1 MRRRWRRLGLLAGL
15 LAAAWALVVG
25 VGAMR
30 ARLEFRSARA
40 EMARGRME
48 PARRR
53 LAALA
58 AARPGALGGAVEYWL
73 GVCEATLGD
82 PDAALR
88 AFARVPDEFA
98 FDAQGA
104 YLEAR
109 ANLAHGRLRAAERRL
124 EQALTRGGPDLEPAR
139 ALLRHIYEIEVRFD
153 DAKALL
159 RTSLD
164 GAPDPIRVL
173 KELSNYEQDRVPADG
188 LRAALGTAGHLAPE
202 EDRVWLGLG
211 RLAILAGRW
220 EEAEAWLRRCLVADA
235 DAPSWRSWLE
245 WARGAGRPEE
255 AVRAA
260 QHLGDSLTPGE
271 QWALRAWLEEQHGDT
286 RAEARALERWLR
298 AEPAATRALER
309 LAELAHRDGRT
320 DRVSELRRRR
330 AEVGRALERYRLLLW
345 RDPPPRG
352 AAERFELARLA
363 EAAGR
368 RAEAKALFTWVLAV
382 EPGHVS
388 ARDALARLDR
398 EEADRR
404 REPSTDPGPWP
415 ALTPV
420 RAGRTGQAAEPVGRV
435 AFTDDAEAAGLRFA
449 YDTAETPIHQTP
461 ELFGGGVA
469 VLDYDGDGWLDVYCV
484 QGGPFS
490 TAPGRGGALFRNRGD
505 GTFVDATDA
514 AGLDRLPRGHGFG
527 VAVCDYDNDGDA
539 DLFITRWRSYVLYR
553 NRGDGTFEDATDAAG
568 LGGDRDWPSSAAFAD
583 LDGDGDLDLYVG
595 HYAAWDYNNPR
606 ICRDANTHA
615 YLSCG
620 ALDCRSLPDH
630 LLRNDGG
637 RFVDVSAEAGITAAD
652 VNGHGLGVVAADLD
666 DDGRIDLFVAN
677 DATANFLF
685 RNRGGLRFEEV
696 AHEAG
701 VAANANGGYQ
711 AGMGVA
717 CGDFD
722 GDGRPDLAVTNFYGE
737 STTLFRNLGG
747 GTFTDATATVG
758 LAATTRQLL
767 GFGVALFDA
776 DNDGYL
782 DMATANGH
790 VNDLRPNY
798 PYRMPAQLLL
808 GGPDGRMVDVS
819 DRAGA
824 PWLVPRM
831 GRGLAVADLDNDGRQ
846 DVLIVSHGQPL
857 AYLHNR
863 SDGGRWL
870 TVRLEGRESN
880 RDAVGA
886 KVVVIAGGRRFV
898 AQRVGGGSYQSAT
911 DPRLHFGLGPAERVE
926 AIEVT
931 WPSGRVDRHLDLRSN
946 AGYLLR
952 EEAAA
957 PQRLPGRHQG
967 QGSSIHPS

>member
-15 LAAAWALVVG
+15 LAAAWALSVG
-25 VGAMR
+25 VGAVR
-30 ARLEFRSARA
+30 ARVEFHSARA
-40 EMARGRME
+40 DIARGRLE

-58 AARPGALGGAVEYWL
+58 AARPGTLGGAVDYWL
-73 GVCEATLGD
+73 GVCEATLGH

-88 AFARVPDEFA
+88 AFARVPDDFA
-98 FDAQGA
+98 FDAHGA
-104 YLEAR
+104 YLEAK

-124 EQALTRGGPDLEPAR
+124 ERALARGGPDLGPVR
-139 ALLRHIYEIEVRFD
+139 DLLRHIYEIEVRFD

-159 RTSLD
+159 RASLAV
-164 GAPDPIRVL
+164 APDPIRVL
-173 KELSNYEQDRVPADG
+173 KELSNYEQERVPADG
-188 LRAALGTAGHLAPE
+188 LRAALEKAGELAPQ
-202 EDRVWLGLG
+202 EDRVRLGRA

-220 EEAEAWLRRCLVADA
+220 DEGEAWLRRCATAGA
-235 DAPSWRSWLE
+235 DAPLWRSWLD

-260 QHLGDSLTPGE
+260 EHLGDGLTAGE
-271 QWALRAWLEEQHGDT
+271 RWALRAWLEERRGDAG
-286 RAEARALERWLR
+286 AEARALERWLDV
-298 AEPAATRALER
+298 EPEATRALER
-309 LAELAHRDGRT
+309 LAELAHRRGRP
-320 DRVSELRRRR
+320 DRVAELRHRR
-330 AEVGRALERYRLLLW
+330 AEVHRALERYRLQLW

-352 AAERFELARLA
+352 PTERSELARLA

-368 RAEAKALFTWVLAV
+368 RAEARALYASILAV
-382 EPGHVS
+382 DPSHEA

-398 EEADRR
+398 AEAERRRNASADPEPWPSLTADR
-404 REPSTDPGPWP
+404 PGHDDR
-415 ALTPV
+415 ATRPV
-420 RAGRTGQAAEPVGRV
+420 ARV
-435 AFTDDAEAAGLRFA
+435 SFTDDAEAAGLRFT
-449 YDTAETPIHQTP
+449 YDTAETPLHQTP

-484 QGGPFS
+484 QGGPFTNS
-490 TAPGRGGALFRNRGD
+490 PGRGGTLF
-505 GTFVDATDA
+505 
-514 AGLDRLPRGHGFG
+514 
-527 VAVCDYDNDGDA
+527 
-539 DLFITRWRSYVLYR
+539 R
-553 NRGDGTFEDATDAAG
+553 NRGDGTFEDATDAAGLGRVPRGHGFGAAVGDYDNDGDPDLLVTRWRSYALYRNRGDGTFEDVTTAAG

-595 HYAAWDYNNPR
+595 HYAAWDYSNPR

-630 LLRNDGG
+630 LFRNDGG

-652 VNGHGLGVVAADLD
+652 ANGHGLGVVAADLD

-685 RNRGGLRFEEV
+685 RNRGEMRFEEV
-696 AHEAG
+696 AHEVG
-701 VAANANGGYQ
+701 VAANAGGGYQ

-717 CGDFD
+717 CGDLD
-722 GDGRPDLAVTNFYGE
+722 GDGRPDLLVTNFYGE
-737 STTLFRNLGG
+737 STSYFRNLGG
-747 GTFTDATATVG
+747 GTFTDATAAVG
-758 LAATTRQLL
+758 LAAATRQLL
-767 GFGVALFDA
+767 GFGVALLDA

-782 DMATANGH
+782 DLATANGH

-808 GGPDGRMVDVS
+808 GGPDGRVVDVS

-824 PWLVPRM
+824 AWLVPKM

-846 DVLIVSHGQPL
+846 DVLIVAHGQPL

-863 SDGGRWL
+863 SEGGRWL
-870 TVRLEGRESN
+870 TLRLDGRESN

-886 KVVVIAGGRRFV
+886 EVVVTAGGRRL
-898 AQRVGGGSYQSAT
+898 AARRIGGGSYQSAS
-911 DPRLHFGLGPAERVE
+911 DPRLHFGLGPADRVE
-926 AIEVT
+926 EIEVT
-931 WPSGRVDRHLDLRSN
+931 WPSGRVDRHRDLRPD

-952 EEAAA
+952 EGASAAG
-957 PQRLPGRHQG
+957 RLPMR
-967 QGSSIHPS
+967 P

>member
-15 LAAAWALVVG
+15 LAATWALVV
-25 VGAMR
+25 VVEAVR
-30 ARLEFRSARA
+30 ARVEFQSARA
-40 EMARGRME
+40 EIARGRLE

-58 AARPGALGGAVEYWL
+58 AARPGVLGGAVEYCL
-73 GVCEATLGD
+73 GVCEATLGH

-88 AFARVPDEFA
+88 AFARVPDDFA
-98 FDAQGA
+98 FDAHGA

-109 ANLAHGRLRAAERRL
+109 ANLAYGRLRAAERRL
-124 EQALTRGGPDLEPAR
+124 ERALARDGPDLGPAR

-159 RTSLD
+159 RAGLA

-173 KELSNYEQDRVPADG
+173 KELSNYEQERVPADG
-188 LRAALGTAGHLAPE
+188 LRAALEKAGRLAPE

-220 EEAEAWLRRCLVADA
+220 DEAETWLRRCPLAEA
-235 DAPSWRSWLE
+235 DAPYWRSWLE
-245 WARGAGRPEE
+245 WARGAGRTEE
-255 AVRAA
+255 AIRAA
-260 QHLGDSLTPGE
+260 QHLADGLTAGE
-271 QWALRAWLEEQHGDT
+271 RWALRAWLEERRGDA
-286 RAEARALERWLR
+286 RAEARALEGWLR

-309 LAELAHRDGRT
+309 LAELAHRE
-320 DRVSELRRRR
+320 DRPDCVSELRRRR
-330 AEVGRALERYRLLLW
+330 SELNRALERYRLLLW

-352 AAERFELARLA
+352 AADRSEMARLA

-368 RAEAKALFTWVLAV
+368 RAEARALFAW
-382 EPGHVS
+382 
-388 ARDALARLDR
+388 ALAADPEDTPAREALVRLDR
-398 EEADRR
+398 AEAERR
-404 REPSTDPGPWP
+404 RDPATDPGPWP
-415 ALTPV
+415 SLAA
-420 RAGRTGQAAEPVGRV
+420 AGPARLGWATGPAGRV
-435 AFTDDAEAAGLRFA
+435 AFTDDAEVAGLRFV
-449 YDTAETPIHQTP
+449 YDTAETPVHQTP

-469 VLDYDGDGWLDVYCV
+469 VLDFDGDGWLDVYCV

-490 TAPGRGGALFRNRGD
+490 TAPGCGGTLFRNRRD
-505 GTFVDATDA
+505 GTFEDATAA
-514 AGLDRLPRGHGFG
+514 AGLGRFPRGHGFG
-527 VAVCDYDNDGDA
+527 AAVGDYDNDGDP
-539 DLFITRWRSYVLYR
+539 DLFVTRWRSYALYR
-553 NRGDGTFEDATDAAG
+553 NRGDGTFEDATAAAG
-568 LGGDRDWPSSAAFAD
+568 LAGDRDWPSSAAFAD

-620 ALDCRSLPDH
+620 ALDCQSVPDH
-630 LLRNDGG
+630 LFRNDGG
-637 RFVDVSAEAGITAAD
+637 RFVDVSAEAGITGAD
-652 VNGHGLGVVAADLD
+652 VNGHALGVVVADLD
-666 DDGRIDLFVAN
+666 DDGRLDIFVAN

-685 RNRGGLRFEEV
+685 RNRGGMRFDEV

-701 VAANANGGYQ
+701 VAANAGGSYQ

-717 CGDFD
+717 CGDLD
-722 GDGRPDLAVTNFYGE
+722 GDGRLDLAVTNFYGE
-737 STTLFRNLGG
+737 STSLFRNLGG
-747 GTFTDATATVG
+747 GMFTDATAAVG
-758 LAATTRQLL
+758 LAAATRQLL
-767 GFGVALFDA
+767 GFGVAFLDA

-782 DMATANGH
+782 DLVSANGH

-808 GGPDGRMVDVS
+808 GGPGGRLVDVS

-846 DVLIVSHGQPL
+846 DVLIVAHDQPL

-863 SDGGRWL
+863 TDGGRWL
-870 TVRLEGRESN
+870 TLRLEGRDSN

-886 KVVVIAGGRRFV
+886 KVVVIAEGRRLV
-898 AQRVGGGSYQSAT
+898 ARRVGGGSYQSAS

-931 WPSGRVDRHLDLRSN
+931 WPSGRVDRHRDLPSN

-952 EEAAA
+952 EGAKVAEE
-957 PQRLPGRHQG
+957 LPGGPQG
-967 QGSSIHPS
+967 HGASIHR